1 MKYTTLT
8 DKIKKLLNDKFEG
21 SFRDYCDDNDIQ
33 MYLGSWTDNH
43 GDIEYELND
52 NALNDCKRGAV
63 EYVKNHQNEFGI
75 TDDTID
81 DAVDYILTEIEF

>member
-21 SFRDYCDDNDIQ
+21 SFKDYCDDNDIP
-33 MYLGSWTDNH
+33 MYLDSWTDNH
-43 GDIEYELND
+43 GDIECELND
-52 NALNDCKRGAV
+52 NALSDCKCGAV
-63 EYVKNHQNEFGI
+63 EYVKSHQNEFGI